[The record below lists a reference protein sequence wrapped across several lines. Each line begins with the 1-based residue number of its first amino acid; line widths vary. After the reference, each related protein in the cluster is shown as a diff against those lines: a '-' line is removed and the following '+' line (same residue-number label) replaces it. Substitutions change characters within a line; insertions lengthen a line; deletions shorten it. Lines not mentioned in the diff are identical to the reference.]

1 MKFLR
6 FDFVVDS
13 DFENK
18 TEFLVLETETIKI
31 Y

>member
-1 MKFLR
+1 MKLLR
-6 FDFVVDS
+6 FDFVVGS

-18 TEFLVLETETIKI
+18 TEFLVLETKTIKI